1 MPTAYTILFLL
12 IILVAAATW
21 LVPAGSYRYV
31 NEAPVAGSYHAVAQ
45 SPQGAGAV
53 LKAAFAG
60 FYDAVDVCV
69 FILMVGGFLG
79 VVMKTGAVD
88 AGVGRVI
95 QRLGGR
101 EKWLIP
107 ILMIAF
113 GLGGTTY
120 GMWEET
126 MAFYPLLI
134 PVFLAAGYDAVVGIS
149 VILLGAGAGIISSTV
164 NPFATGIA
172 AGFAGVSLGEGILL
186 RAAQWVVFE
195 GAAIWFV
202 MAYAARVKRDP
213 ARSVVGVGAGKLQAN
228 MAETVAFTPKRK
240 VILAVFG
247 LTFLIMIYAVI
258 PFDEMGLPLP
268 ALGWWFP
275 ELSALFLVSGV
286 VIGLIDRMGEE
297 AIAETY
303 VAGCADLLG
312 VALIIGISRGL
323 TVLMNDGQI
332 TDTILHWGERA
343 LSGTGPVSFV
353 LLVYLLYLPL
363 TVLIPSSSGLA
374 TLSVPLVAPL
384 GRFAGVG
391 GDLVVTAFQSASGL
405 VNIITPTA
413 AVVMGALALGHVP
426 YDKWV
431 KYVWKLIL
439 YFFLL
444 TLAFLRRGVVFSGVK
459 RRPGDPPGRLFMP
472 SGPQLPVPGH
482 QVCHLLDFFQR
493 EGRGGQGLHGDG
505 HELHGAVVRRHAVG
519 TERPAGVGFIIAFFV
534 QLSLVFVVH
543 NCFSSHGLGPV
554 FQRGPECAK
563 L

>member
-1 MPTAYTILFLL
+1 MERKKFHMPTAYTILFLL
-12 IILVAAATW
+12 IILVAIATW
-21 LVPAGSYRYV
+21 FIPAGTYDYV
-31 NEAPVAGSYHAVAQ
+31 DGVPVASTYHPTAA
-45 SPQGAGAV
+45 SPQGVGAV
-53 LKAAFAG
+53 LKAAFSG

-88 AGVGRVI
+88 AGVARVI

-107 ILMIAF
+107 ILMLLF

-172 AGFAGVSLGEGILL
+172 SGFAGVSLGEGILL
-186 RAAQWVVFE
+186 RALQWVVFE
-195 GAAIWFV
+195 SAAIWYV
-202 MAYAARVKRDP
+202 MAYAARVKKNP
-213 ARSVVGVGAGKLQAN
+213 SRSVVGVGAGKLHVS
-228 MAETVAFTPKRK
+228 MEDTVPYTSRRK
-240 VILAVFG
+240 AIMAVFT
-247 LTFLIMIYAVI
+247 LVFLIMVYAVI
-258 PFDEMGLPLP
+258 PFDEMGLALP
-268 ALGWWFP
+268 VLGWWFP
-275 ELSALFLVSGV
+275 ELSALFLVGGIL
-286 VIGLIDRMGEE
+286 IGLMDRMSESE
-297 AIAETY
+297 IAETF

-312 VALIIGISRGL
+312 VALIIGISRGI
-323 TVLMNDGQI
+323 TVLMNDGGI
-332 TDTILHWGERA
+332 TDTILHWGEEA
-343 LSGTGPVSFV
+343 LSGAGPVSFV
-353 LLVYLLYLPL
+353 LLVYLIYLPL

-374 TLSVPLVAPL
+374 TLSVPVMAPL

-426 YDKWV
+426 YDRWV

-439 YFFLL
+439 YFLLL
-444 TLAFLRRGVVFSGVK
+444 TMVFLV
-459 RRPGDPPGRLFMP
+459 
-472 SGPQLPVPGH
+472 
-482 QVCHLLDFFQR
+482 
-493 EGRGGQGLHGDG
+493 
-505 HELHGAVVRRHAVG
+505 
-519 TERPAGVGFIIAFFV
+519 AGV
-534 QLSLVFVVH
+534 L
-543 NCFSSHGLGPV
+543 LG
-554 FQRGPECAK
+554 
-563 L
+563 

>member
-1 MPTAYTILFLL
+1 MKRAKFRMPTAYTILFLL
-12 IILVAAATW
+12 IVLVAVSTW
-21 LVPAGSYRYV
+21 LVPAGTYTYA
-31 NEAPVAGSYHAVAQ
+31 NEAPVAGTYHTVAP
-45 SPQGAGAV
+45 SPQGVSAV
-53 LKAAFAG
+53 LKAAFSG

-88 AGVGRVI
+88 AGVGRII

-107 ILMIAF
+107 ILMLAF

-186 RAAQWVVFE
+186 RAIQWLVFE
-195 GAAIWFV
+195 GASIWFV
-202 MAYAARVKRDP
+202 MSYAAKVKKDP
-213 ARSVVGVGAGKLQAN
+213 ARSVVGVGAGKIRAN
-228 MAETVAFTPKRK
+228 MEESVEFTPRRK
-240 VILAVFG
+240 AIMALFT
-247 LTFLIMIYAVI
+247 LTFLVMVYGVI

-268 ALGWWFP
+268 VLGWWFP
-275 ELSALFLVSGV
+275 ELSALFLVGGV
-286 VIGLIDRMGEE
+286 VIGLIDHMSEE
-297 AIAETY
+297 EIAETY

-312 VALIIGISRGL
+312 VALIIGISRGI

-332 TDTILHWGERA
+332 TGTILHWGEEA

-374 TLSVPLVAPL
+374 TLSVPVVAPL

-444 TLAFLRRGVVFSGVK
+444 TVVFLVVGVWI
-459 RRPGDPPGRLFMP
+459 G
-472 SGPQLPVPGH
+472 
-482 QVCHLLDFFQR
+482 
-493 EGRGGQGLHGDG
+493 
-505 HELHGAVVRRHAVG
+505 
-519 TERPAGVGFIIAFFV
+519 
-534 QLSLVFVVH
+534 
-543 NCFSSHGLGPV
+543 
-554 FQRGPECAK
+554 
-563 L
+563 